1 MINFRIDT
9 SVVNGSCMLF
19 PIGDVDAYTSKIL
32 RDTIL
37 SHLNKGCGNLV
48 VNFEH
53 TGYID
58 SSGLAA
64 LIRGLKYSRDKEGR
78 LIIVARREEISRVF
92 DITGLNRVF
101 SVFDSVDLAMM
112 PS

>member
-1 MINFRIDT
+1 
-9 SVVNGSCMLF
+9 MLF
-19 PIGDVDAYTSKIL
+19 PIGDVDVYTSEIL
-32 RDTIL
+32 KDSIL
-37 SHLNKGCGNLV
+37 SHLNEGCDDLV

-64 LIRGLKYSRDKEGR
+64 LIRGLKHSRDKEGR
-78 LIIVARREEISRVF
+78 LIIVAQRKEISRVF

-101 SVFDSVDLAMM
+101 SVFRSVDQATM